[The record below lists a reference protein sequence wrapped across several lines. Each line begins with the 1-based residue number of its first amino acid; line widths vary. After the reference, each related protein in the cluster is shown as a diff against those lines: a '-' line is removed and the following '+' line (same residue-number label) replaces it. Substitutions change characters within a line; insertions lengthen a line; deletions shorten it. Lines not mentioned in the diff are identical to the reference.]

1 MEDAFT
7 TNVTTSAKG
16 LTRIH
21 IIDATGEQL
30 TLYLSE
36 RAADQGQVIRFGPK
50 GRAFALTQEHLYEA
64 LPFLLNFLESGRLLK
79 G

>member
-16 LTRIH
+16 LARIQ
-21 IIDATGEQL
+21 IIHSTGEQP

-36 RAADQGQVIRFGPK
+36 RAADHGQVIRFGPR
-50 GRAFALTQEHLYEA
+50 GRPFALTQEQLYEA